1 MVARKRNLEA
11 ESAAKARWME
21 RRAERAAPGRLALAL
36 HERPARELALELG
49 KRPFRVA
56 AQATKRAAAHQLRR
70 AGGWWDDN
78 RTIVAVGVVSAFFG
92 FAMWSAY
99 LNAQEKN
106 RAAASGHKT
115 GWWPELG
122 PPPPTQY
129 GSPWELE
136 ALAPGAFHAPADPH
150 IWDPLGNRGRFGGF
164 FR

>member
-1 MVARKRNLEA
+1 MAARKRNPEA

-106 RAAASGHKT
+106 RAAGAHKT

-122 PPPPTQY
+122 SPPPTQY

-136 ALAPGAFHAPADPH
+136 ALAPGAFHMPADPQL
-150 IWDPLGNRGRFGGF
+150 WDPLGNRGFGGF